1 MTSTQKAQND
11 AFIKKFKK
19 DNKIMTQ
26 TKIPTPVDEFNK
38 KLIRDDCLLTDGM
51 HWKKY
56 VEEFKYDPMKHADAM
71 MTLLSMCQRCGCSP
85 WQIVNLAVSNF
96 GQTKFDD
103 AAIYLMRDSMLS
115 PEEIENDY
123 STEDVDEDIDED
135 DGVDHDDDD
144 GNIQDKLPVET
155 PHTPTKEDLEYIAE
169 IARTGGNGAAK
180 EKMRG
185 TQRPRPP
192 YLNTSKRA
200 RKGPLEEEMITAEQ
214 LLAETK

>member
-1 MTSTQKAQND
+1 MTSNQKAQND

-19 DNKIMTQ
+19 DNKILTQ

-56 VEEFKYDPMKHADAM
+56 VDEFKYDPMKHADAM
-71 MTLLSMCQRCGCSP
+71 MALLSMCQRCGCSP

-103 AAIYLMRDSMLS
+103 AAIYFMRDNMLS
-115 PEEIENDY
+115 PELDESMY
-123 STEDVDEDIDED
+123 STDED
-135 DGVDHDDDD
+135 DEDDVDRDDED
-144 GNIQDKLPVET
+144 GNSDDKLPRVPLGE
-155 PHTPTKEDLEYIAE
+155 PYIPSKEDLEYIAE

-180 EKMRG
+180 ETTR
-185 TQRPRPP
+185 TPRRAPP
-192 YLNTSKRA
+192 AFLNNTAKRA
-200 RKGPLEEEMITAEQ
+200 RKGPLEEEMTTAEK
-214 LLAETK
+214 LLAETE

>member
-1 MTSTQKAQND
+1 MTSTQKAQNE

-56 VEEFKYDPMKHADAM
+56 VDEFKYDPMKHADAM
-71 MTLLSMCQRCGCSP
+71 MTLLGMCHRCGCSP

-96 GQTKFDD
+96 GHTKFDD
-103 AAIYLMRDSMLS
+103 AAIYMMRDSMLS

-123 STEDVDEDIDED
+123 STEEIDADDVDDD

-144 GNIQDKLPVET
+144 GNSDDKLPYEPGV
-155 PHTPTKEDLEYIAE
+155 PTKEDLEYIAE

-180 EKMRG
+180 ENMR
-185 TQRPRPP
+185 TARRPA
-192 YLNTSKRA
+192 YLTNTPKRA